1 VPILPCFHRTEIGI
15 KSTSHRPCSK
25 SVPSSCTLCAPPH
38 LPCDPSTAFLSHVSG
53 PLLKTIRGQ
62 TQDRCYRLI
71 HTESWLKLTQ
81 GFKNLTSLDSHRLEA
96 KSYLTVRKLRV
107 LVKLEIC
114 YTHNTC
120 QHKRNSGTI
129 LKHQQHN
136 IHVCTER
143 HGGKADF
150 EWRIFRMVA
159 NMYASLCT
167 FISRAKAR
175 QPGAQNL
182 SSKLLSTKIR

>member
-1 VPILPCFHRTEIGI
+1 
-15 KSTSHRPCSK
+15 
-25 SVPSSCTLCAPPH
+25 
-38 LPCDPSTAFLSHVSG
+38 VSG
-53 PLLKTIRGQ
+53 PLLRTIRGQ

-81 GFKNLTSLDSHRLEA
+81 GFKNLSSLDSHRLKA
-96 KSYLTVRKLRV
+96 KLYLTVSELRV
-107 LVKLEIC
+107 SVKLENC
-114 YTHNTC
+114 YAHNTC
-120 QHKRNSGTI
+120 QHKRNPEGI
-129 LKHQQHN
+129 PKYQQHN

-159 NMYASLCT
+159 NMYASFCT

-182 SSKLLSTKIR
+182 SSKLLSTKTKKLRMLHASDSQNFHRLSPPQR